1 MPKKQNLQNV
11 PQPIVEKYVEDD
23 SDNELEYV
31 ANPLKQP
38 KQQVATTPLEAL
50 PPKPKQKRN
59 ITEEH
64 KQALRERLVLAHQ
77 RKQELAEERRK
88 HKDAIEAEYNKKKE
102 MKILME
108 AERLKRVREKELKKM
123 EVVKQPTK
131 KKPVVVYYDEDD
143 DGTEE
148 EEEQIIIKSKKKP
161 QPKQQAPPP
170 PPPAVPPVYQQPT
183 FQQPQFQIKFV

>member
-1 MPKKQNLQNV
+1 MPKKQNLQNL
-11 PQPIVEKYVEDD
+11 PPEKTGDEE

-31 ANPLKQP
+31 ATPIKQP
-38 KQQVATTPLEAL
+38 KMQPATVPLEVQ
-50 PPKPKQKRN
+50 PKKKRN

-88 HKDAIEAEYNKKKE
+88 QKDAIEAEYTKKKE

-108 AERLKRVREKELKKM
+108 AERLKRVREKDLKKM
-123 EVVKQPTK
+123 ELPKPK
-131 KKPVVVYYDEDD
+131 KKPVVVYYDEDED
-143 DGTEE
+143 SEE

-161 QPKQQAPPP
+161 QKTAVQQPPP
-170 PPPAVPPVYQQPT
+170 VPPVYQQP
-183 FQQPQFQIKFV
+183 QQPQAQSQFQIKFM

>member
-1 MPKKQNLQNV
+1 MYIEMSKKQNLQNL
-11 PQPIVEKYVEDD
+11 PAEKTGDD
-23 SDNELEYV
+23 ESDNELEYV
-31 ANPLKQP
+31 APPVKQP
-38 KQQVATTPLEAL
+38 KQQIATTPLEAQ

-88 HKDAIEAEYNKKKE
+88 QKEAIEAEYNKKKE
-102 MKILME
+102 MKIMME

-123 EVVKQPTK
+123 ELPKTK

-143 DGTEE
+143 NEESEE
-148 EEEQIIIKSKKKP
+148 EEIIIKPKKKQQPKPVQQQP
-161 QPKQQAPPP
+161 QP
-170 PPPAVPPVYQQPT
+170 VTPVYQQPI
-183 FQQPQFQIKFV
+183 QQPQFQIKFL